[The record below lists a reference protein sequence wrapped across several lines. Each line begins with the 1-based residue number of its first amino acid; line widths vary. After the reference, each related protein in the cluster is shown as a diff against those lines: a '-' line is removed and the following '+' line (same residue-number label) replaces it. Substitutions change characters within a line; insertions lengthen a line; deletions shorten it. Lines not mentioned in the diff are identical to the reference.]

1 MKASEI
7 AIFDGVPHFKD
18 FELYPHQEEAIRIVE
33 NGSSVMVSVPTA
45 SGKSLIAYYSI
56 YRTIKKG
63 SKAIYIAPLKAL
75 AKEKYDEMRELFG
88 REFRIGLSLGDY
100 DSGPEIIRGYDIIVC
115 TSEKADSFVH
125 HDPDFLMDIGTM
137 VIDEVHNI
145 GDPTRGPTLEMI
157 ITAARTVNPNVQIVA
172 LSATVSNYEELGEW
186 MGARVV
192 YSQFRPVPLK
202 KYIMHKGRIFP
213 EDDMEEP
220 RDGEMADVILESIK
234 SGGQVL
240 LFFNTRKRAEK
251 FAEELSE
258 NLADYLPVPQIEL
271 GDNDSDRYYERLKIT
286 MKHGVAFHHAGLSY
300 KLREIVESSFKDGKL
315 KLITATPTLAAGINL
330 PARTVIVRD
339 LTRFSDGYSSY
350 ISTMEVEQMMGRAGR
365 PKYDREGFAY
375 IYCSTKT
382 AFEKGHEY
390 FRGELEPIK
399 SFMGQEKLMRFNI
412 LALITT
418 RLAGD
423 LKSIIKFL
431 DSTLFGKQ
439 NMSLD
444 IEEAVVDVIEFLKDN
459 GFIAESSGKYS
470 PSSFGQLV
478 CNLYIDPE
486 SAIIL
491 KELLEG
497 EFSVEKA
504 IFNICLT
511 PDMTGFYVSQNDI
524 TEVSAFLDA
533 MDVHQYDDETLKA
546 AKTAMILIDWVN
558 EIPIMEISQKYDIGA
573 GDLEGKVSS
582 ADWLSFALS
591 RISQKFRR
599 DMMHDFEILNL
610 RIKEGIG
617 SEIIPLVAI
626 PGIGRVR
633 ARRLYNSGLKT
644 LTQISEASISR
655 ISSIAGFSTKLAETT
670 VSGARR
676 LIKSGLS

>member
-7 AIFDGVPHFKD
+7 AIFEGVPDFKD

-100 DSGPEIIRGYDIIVC
+100 DSGPEIISGYDIIVC

-300 KLREIVESSFKDGKL
+300 KLREIVESSFKEGKL

-444 IEEAVVDVIEFLKDN
+444 IEEAGNKRSLHYE
-459 GFIAESSGKYS
+459 
-470 PSSFGQLV
+470 
-478 CNLYIDPE
+478 
-486 SAIIL
+486 
-491 KELLEG
+491 
-497 EFSVEKA
+497 
-504 IFNICLT
+504 
-511 PDMTGFYVSQNDI
+511 
-524 TEVSAFLDA
+524 
-533 MDVHQYDDETLKA
+533 
-546 AKTAMILIDWVN
+546 
-558 EIPIMEISQKYDIGA
+558 
-573 GDLEGKVSS
+573 
-582 ADWLSFALS
+582 
-591 RISQKFRR
+591 
-599 DMMHDFEILNL
+599 
-610 RIKEGIG
+610 
-617 SEIIPLVAI
+617 
-626 PGIGRVR
+626 
-633 ARRLYNSGLKT
+633 
-644 LTQISEASISR
+644 
-655 ISSIAGFSTKLAETT
+655 
-670 VSGARR
+670 
-676 LIKSGLS
+676 